1 MRDEGISIS
10 SQLLTPLIDFG
21 EPEEKRTR
29 RKPNFTVQERMH
41 LAQSYVESYEE
52 YNRASYLSATELAEN
67 YSENVTCTL
76 PRYGKKIYF
85 ALISAISNSI
95 DEVVKN

>member
-52 YNRASYLSATELAEN
+52 YNRASYLLAEN

-76 PRYGKKIYF
+76 PRYGKETYF